1 MSPVKWGWKCHPAHL
16 LTSLKTLQVQYCQ
29 LIASGV
35 SICLPLLTKII
46 PGDLGGRN
54 PETLHVIECP
64 PSRLLLTGCS
74 RLGCASKSRAS
85 VLVLVTICSCSGGHM
100 PGARS
105 ALTQVLGHLHLSLV
119 REGTGTNSC
128 GRRLQKDSGIL
139 Q

>member
-1 MSPVKWGWKCHPAHL
+1 MGLEVPPCSSANKLKNTSSAVLPAPL
-16 LTSLKTLQVQYCQ
+16 N
-29 LIASGV
+29 IASGV
-35 SICLPLLTKII
+35 SICLPLMTKII

-74 RLGCASKSRAS
+74 RLGCVSKSRAP